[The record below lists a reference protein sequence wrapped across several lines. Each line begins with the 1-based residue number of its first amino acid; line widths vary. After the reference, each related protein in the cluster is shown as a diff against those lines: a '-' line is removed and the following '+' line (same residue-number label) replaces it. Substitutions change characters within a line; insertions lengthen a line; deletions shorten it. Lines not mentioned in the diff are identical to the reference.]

1 MFSEFRMGPTA
12 IGRELCDIDDVL
24 FEVTK
29 SRVKDLGSPDTAK
42 IYRV

>member
-1 MFSEFRMGPTA
+1 MGPA
-12 IGRELCDIDDVL
+12 VSGHELCDIDEVL

-42 IYRV
+42 IYRL